1 MARPKTAS
9 SPSYNLKGSG
19 TATVN
24 DELVWEHDPESLGV
38 IAEILRC
45 RQEAAD
51 AKYTRLAKNRRNM
64 DAYLGRQDWSYK
76 QDGQSTEFIPKTS
89 VSVESMGNFIKRG
102 LIKFGD
108 YYSVEV
114 DYELS
119 KMISGAQLRA
129 ILNNFLE
136 DLWEC
141 NNKSTTFPIVVSD
154 AIKMGLLNSLIILKV
169 HGGMAP
175 HRKFGFIKGKPGE
188 EDTLQMEEDETWK
201 LRVDLVQ
208 PEDYYPD
215 PTGAGLYEVH
225 SVERDLHEV
234 VAAADAGVY
243 DKEIVNQLINTD
255 FKMPEDET
263 RNARERNQDEVTQ
276 PAFRKR
282 VVVDEFW
289 GTLLRS
295 DGTVAHRNCVC
306 AVANKRFL
314 IRKPEP
320 NPFWHQMSPFVAEAI
335 VRIPWSVWGK
345 ALFDDAVSLN
355 LAQNEL
361 FNLILDGGMAAVW
374 GTRQIRLEDLEDPSQ
389 VAGGLK
395 QGMTLA
401 VKQTLPHNAKVVEL
415 VATGNV
421 PQDAMQI
428 FEAID
433 REYNAAVY
441 TNELKLG
448 ALPSKQVRAT
458 EVVESSNS
466 QAITLDGLTADIERK
481 VIDRVIYLSWM
492 NVLQN
497 ADNFDNKMMTSVT
510 NKAVANIIMRAS
522 PEERF
527 ALFGG
532 RTQFRTFGL
541 SATMSK
547 ALDFQKFMSMM
558 QAVQMNPM
566 LFRAF
571 MMKFSPD
578 RALTT
583 IMTKLNINPDDLQM
597 TPEEQENAAQNMQ
610 ETVALG
616 QQLNPPGGGAAQQN
630 GAASAPGASSP
641 GGAPLGGG
649 SSVPAEINQGMN
661 PATGLVPNA

>member
-1 MARPKTAS
+1 MARPKTRS
-9 SPSYNLKGSG
+9 LKGSG
-19 TATVN
+19 QATVN
-24 DELVWEHDPESLGV
+24 DEPVWQHDPEELSV
-38 IAEILRC
+38 IQEVLRC
-45 RQEAAD
+45 RDEAWD
-51 AKYTRLAKNRRNM
+51 AKQSRLRKNHRNM

-119 KMISGAQLRA
+119 KIISGAQLRA
-129 ILNNFLE
+129 MLNNFLN
-136 DLWEC
+136 DLWES
-141 NNKSTTFPIVVSD
+141 NNKSTTFPMVVSD

-188 EDTLQMEEDETWK
+188 EDTLQMEEDTTWK
-201 LRVDLVQ
+201 LRIDLVQ

-215 PTGAGLYEVH
+215 PTAAGLYEIH

-234 VAAADAGVY
+234 VEAAEQGVY
-243 DKEIVNQLINTD
+243 DKSVVDQLIGTD
-255 FKMPEDET
+255 YKMPEDEK
-263 RNARERNQDEVTQ
+263 RQARDKNQDEVTQ

-282 VVVDEFW
+282 VVLDEFW
-289 GTLLRS
+289 GTLLKS

-306 AVANKRFL
+306 TVANKRFL

-320 NPFWHQMSPFVAEAI
+320 NPFWHQESPFIAEPI

-374 GTRQIRLEDLEDPSQ
+374 GTKQIRLEDLEDPNQ

-415 VATGNV
+415 CATGNV
-421 PQDAMQI
+421 PIDSMQI
-428 FEAID
+428 YEALD

-448 ALPSKQVRAT
+448 SLPSKQVRAT

-481 VIDRVIYLSWM
+481 IIDRAIYLSWM

-497 ADNFDNKMMTSVT
+497 ADEFDGKMMTSVA

-541 SATMSK
+541 SATMAK

-558 QAVQMNPM
+558 QAVQLNPM
-566 LFRAF
+566 LFQAF

-583 IMTKLNINPDDLQM
+583 IMTKLNINPDDLQLS
-597 TPEEQENAAQNMQ
+597 PDEQAQAADRMQ
-610 ETVALG
+610 QTLAIG
-616 QQLNPPGGGAAQQN
+616 QMMNPKGGQGVGEGN
-630 GAASAPGASSP
+630 GAASAPGASTP

-661 PATGLVPNA
+661 PSTGLVPNA

>member
-1 MARPKTAS
+1 MARPNTPS
-9 SPSYNLKGSG
+9 SPNALRGSG
-19 TATVN
+19 ITTVN
-24 DELVWEHDPESLGV
+24 DEPVWQHDPESLSV
-38 IAEILRC
+38 IQEVMRC
-45 RQEAAD
+45 RIEAED
-51 AKYTRLAKNRRNM
+51 AKYSRLQKNRRNM
-64 DAYLGRQDWSYK
+64 DAYLGKQDWSLK

-108 YYSVEV
+108 YFSVET
-114 DYELS
+114 DYELN
-119 KMISGAQLRA
+119 KIITGQQLRA
-129 ILNNFLE
+129 VLMNFLN
-136 DLWEC
+136 DLWEG
-141 NNKSTTFPIVVSD
+141 NNKTTTFPIVISD
-154 AIKMGLLNSLIILKV
+154 AIKIGLLNSLIIVKV

-175 HRKFGFIKGKPGE
+175 SRKFGFIRGKPGE

-201 LRVDLVQ
+201 LRIDLVQ
-208 PEDYYPD
+208 PEDYFPD
-215 PTGAGLYEVH
+215 PTGNGLYEIH

-234 VAAADAGVY
+234 LAAADEGIY
-243 DKEIVNQLINTD
+243 DKSVVDQLIGQD
-255 FKMPEDET
+255 YKKPEDE
-263 RNARERNQDEVTQ
+263 ARDARDKNQDES
-276 PAFRKR
+276 PPPSFRKR
-282 VVVDEFW
+282 VVLDEFW
-289 GTLLRS
+289 GTLLKS
-295 DGTVAHRNCVC
+295 DGSVAHRNCVC
-306 AVANKRFL
+306 TVANRRFL

-320 NPFWHQMSPFVAEAI
+320 NPFWHQLSPFVAEPI

-345 ALFDDAVSLN
+345 ALFDDAVNLN
-355 LAQNEL
+355 LAMNEL

-374 GTRQIRLEDLEDPSQ
+374 GTRQIRLEDLEDPGQ

-401 VKQTLPHNAKVVEL
+401 VKQTLPHNARVVEL

-448 ALPSKQVRAT
+448 SLPSKQVRAT

-481 VIDRVIYLSWM
+481 VIDKVLYLSWM

-497 ADNFDNKMMTSVT
+497 ADDFDPRMMNSVM
-510 NKAVANIIMRAS
+510 NRSVANIIMRAS

-558 QAVQMNPM
+558 QAVQLNPM
-566 LFRAF
+566 LFQAF
-571 MMKFSPD
+571 MLKFSPD

-583 IMTKLNINPDDLQM
+583 IMTKLGINPDDLLLS
-597 TPEEQENAAQNMQ
+597 PEEQEEAPQRMQ
-610 ETVALG
+610 EAVALG
-616 QQLNPPGGGAAQQN
+616 QQLNPQGSQN

-649 SSVPAEINQGMN
+649 SRVPAEINQGMN
-661 PATGLVPNA
+661 PSTGLTPNA

>member
-1 MARPKTAS
+1 MARPKTS
-9 SPSYNLKGSG
+9 RLKGTG
-19 TATVN
+19 QGTVN
-24 DELVWEHDPESLGV
+24 DEPVWQHDPEELSV
-38 IAEILRC
+38 IQEVLRC
-45 RQEAAD
+45 REEASD
-51 AKYTRLAKNRRNM
+51 AKQTRLRKNSRNM
-64 DAYLGRQDWSYK
+64 EAYLGRQDWSYK

-108 YYSVEV
+108 YYSVET

-119 KMISGAQLRA
+119 QLVNGAQLRA
-129 ILNNFLE
+129 ILNNFLN
-136 DLWEC
+136 DLWEG
-141 NNKSTTFPIVVSD
+141 NNKSTTFPLVVSD

-169 HGGMAP
+169 HGGEAAT
-175 HRKFGFIKGKPGE
+175 RKFGYIRGKRGE
-188 EDTLQMEEDETWK
+188 EDTLQMEEDVTWK
-201 LRVDLVQ
+201 LRIDLVQ

-215 PTGAGLYEVH
+215 PTGAGLYEIH
-225 SVERDLHEV
+225 SVERDLHQVLE
-234 VAAADAGVY
+234 AAEEGVY
-243 DKEIVNQLINTD
+243 DKSVVDQLVGTD
-255 FKMPEDET
+255 FKKPEDEE
-263 RNARERNQDEVTQ
+263 RSERDRNQDETTP

-282 VVVDEFW
+282 VVLDEFW
-289 GTLLRS
+289 GTLLKS
-295 DGTVAHRNCVC
+295 DGSVAHRNCVC
-306 AVANKRFL
+306 TVANKRFL

-320 NPFWHQMSPFVAEAI
+320 NPFWHQMSPFIAEPI

-374 GTRQIRLEDLEDPSQ
+374 GTRQIRLEDLEDPGQ

-401 VKQTLPHNAKVVEL
+401 VKQTLPHNAKVVET
-415 VATGNV
+415 VSTGDV
-421 PQDAMQI
+421 PQDSMQI
-428 FEAID
+428 YEALD

-448 ALPSKQVRAT
+448 SLPSKQVRAT

-481 VIDRVIYLSWM
+481 VIDRALYLAWC

-497 ADNFDNKMMTSVT
+497 ADAFEGQMMTSVT
-510 NKAVANIIMRAS
+510 NRSVANMIMRAS

-547 ALDFQKFMSMM
+547 SLDFQKFMSMM
-558 QAVQMNPM
+558 QAVQLNPM
-566 LFRAF
+566 LFEAF

-583 IMTKLNINPDDLQM
+583 IMTKLNINPDDLM
-597 TPEEQENAAQNMQ
+597 LSPEEMEDAACRMQ
-610 ETVALG
+610 RTMAIG
-616 QQLNPPGGGAAQQN
+616 QQLNPQGGGGQN
-630 GAASAPGASSP
+630 GAASAPGAPSP

-649 SSVPAEINQGMN
+649 SRVPAEINQGMN
-661 PATGLVPNA
+661 PSTGLVPNA

>member
-1 MARPKTAS
+1 MARPNTPS
-9 SPSYNLKGSG
+9 SPYALRG
-19 TATVN
+19 TGIGTVN
-24 DELVWEHDPESLGV
+24 DELVWQHDPESLSV
-38 IAEILRC
+38 IQEVLRC
-45 RQEAAD
+45 RDEAED
-51 AKYTRLAKNRRNM
+51 AKVSRLSKNRRNM
-64 DAYLGRQDWSYK
+64 DAYLGRQDWSFK

-108 YYSVEV
+108 YFSVEI

-119 KMISGAQLRA
+119 KIISGTQLRA
-129 ILNNFLE
+129 ILNNFLN
-136 DLWEC
+136 DLWEG
-141 NNKSTTFPIVVSD
+141 NNKTTTFPIVISD
-154 AIKMGLLNSLIILKV
+154 AIKLGLLNSLIIVKV

-175 HRKFGFIKGKPGE
+175 SRKFGFLRGKPGE

-201 LRVDLVQ
+201 LRVDLIQ
-208 PEDYYPD
+208 PEDYFPD
-215 PTGAGLYEVH
+215 PTGNGLYEIH
-225 SVERDLHEV
+225 SVEKDLHEV
-234 VAAADAGVY
+234 IAAAEKGIY
-243 DKEIVNQLINTD
+243 DKSIVDQLVGID
-255 FKMPEDET
+255 FKKPEDQ
-263 RNARERNQDEVTQ
+263 ARDTKDKNQDEVTQ

-282 VVVDEFW
+282 VVLDEFW
-289 GTLLRS
+289 GTLLKS

-306 AVANKRFL
+306 TVANKRFL

-320 NPFWHQMSPFVAEAI
+320 NPFWHQLSPFVAEPI
-335 VRIPWSVWGK
+335 IRIPWSVWGK
-345 ALFDDAVSLN
+345 ALFDDAVGLN

-374 GTRQIRLEDLEDPSQ
+374 GTRQIRLEDLEDPGQ

-401 VKQTLPHNAKVVEL
+401 VKQTLPHNARVVEL

-421 PQDAMQI
+421 PQDAMAI
-428 FEAID
+428 YEAID

-448 ALPSKQVRAT
+448 SLPSKQVRAT

-466 QAITLDGLTADIERK
+466 QAITLDGLTADLERK
-481 VIDRVIYLSWM
+481 VIDRILYLAWM

-497 ADNFDNKMMTSVT
+497 ADDFDSRMITSVM
-510 NKAVANIIMRAS
+510 NRSVANIIMRAS

-558 QAVQMNPM
+558 QAVQLNPM
-566 LFRAF
+566 LFEAF

-583 IMTKLNINPDDLQM
+583 IMTKLNINPDDLQLS
-597 TPEEQENAAQNMQ
+597 PEEQTEAAERMQ
-610 ETVALG
+610 RTVALG
-616 QQLNPPGGGAAQQN
+616 QQMNPQGGQGQQT

-649 SSVPAEINQGMN
+649 SRVPAEINQGMN
-661 PATGLVPNA
+661 PSTGLVPNA

>member
-1 MARPKTAS
+1 
-9 SPSYNLKGSG
+9 
-19 TATVN
+19 
-24 DELVWEHDPESLGV
+24 
-38 IAEILRC
+38 
-45 RQEAAD
+45 
-51 AKYTRLAKNRRNM
+51 M
-64 DAYLGRQDWSYK
+64 DAYLGKQDWSYK

-89 VSVESMGNFIKRG
+89 VSVEMMGNFIKRG

-108 YYSVEV
+108 YYSIEV

-119 KMISGAQLRA
+119 KLISGAQLRSV
-129 ILNNFLE
+129 LNNFLN
-136 DLWEC
+136 DLWES
-141 NNKSTTFPIVVSD
+141 NNKSNTFPIVLAD
-154 AIKMGLLNSLIILKV
+154 GIKLALLNSLIILKV
-169 HGGMAP
+169 HGGLAP
-175 HRKFGFIKGKPGE
+175 TRKFGFVRGQGDK
-188 EDTLQMEEDETWK
+188 EDTLEMEEEDTWK
-201 LRVDLVQ
+201 LRVDLVK

-215 PTGAGLYEVH
+215 PTGAGLYEIH

-234 VAAADAGVY
+234 LDSAEQGIY
-243 DKEIVNQLINTD
+243 DKEVVNQLLGTD
-255 FKMPEDET
+255 YTMPEDE
-263 RNARERNQDEVTQ
+263 ERSEGDKNQSEFTF
-276 PAFRKR
+276 PSFRKR
-282 VVVDEFW
+282 VVLDEFW
-289 GTLLRS
+289 GTLLKS
-295 DGTVAHRNCVC
+295 DGSVAHRNCVC
-306 AVANKRFL
+306 TIANKRFL

-320 NPFWHQMSPFVAEAI
+320 NPFWHQESPFVAEPL

-345 ALFDDAVSLN
+345 ALFDDAVALN

-374 GTRQIRLEDLEDPSQ
+374 GTRQIRLEDLEDPGQ

-401 VKQTLPHNAKVVEL
+401 VKQTLPHQAKVVEL
-415 VATGNV
+415 CATGDV

-428 FEAID
+428 YEALD

-448 ALPSKQVRAT
+448 SLPSKQVRAT

-466 QAITLDGLTADIERK
+466 QAITLDGLTADLERK
-481 VIDRVIYLSWM
+481 VVDRVLYLAWM

-497 ADNFDNKMMTSVT
+497 ADEFSPKMMTSVT
-510 NKAVANIIMRAS
+510 NRAVANIIMRAS

-532 RTQFRTFGL
+532 KTQFRTFGL
-541 SATMSK
+541 SATMAK

-558 QAVQMNPM
+558 QAVQLNPM
-566 LFRAF
+566 LFQAF
-571 MMKFSPD
+571 MAKFSPD

-597 TPEEQENAAQNMQ
+597 TPEEMETAAQRMQ
-610 ETVALG
+610 QTVQLG
-616 QQLNPPGGGAAQQN
+616 QAMGTLGPGGQQGAN
-630 GAASAPGASSP
+630 SAASAPGASSP

-661 PATGLVPNA
+661 PTTGLVPNA